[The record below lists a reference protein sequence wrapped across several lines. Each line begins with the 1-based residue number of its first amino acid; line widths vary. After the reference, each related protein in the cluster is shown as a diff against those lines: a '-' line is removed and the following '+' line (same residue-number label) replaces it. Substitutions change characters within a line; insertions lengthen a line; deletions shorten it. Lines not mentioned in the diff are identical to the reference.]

1 MHPSIGNRIIDLDKG
16 ELEMDLFSLLKR
28 DHEEIRTLM
37 QKLISKPDPK
47 REGLR
52 DLQEALADL
61 LINHSKMEENY
72 LYSRMQQ
79 VEAARELVGHS
90 FEDHQ
95 VASKTLSQLQTERIE
110 SDEWVS
116 ACQKLLKE
124 LEAHVQEEETKLFPL
139 IQSSLN
145 PTEISQIYHKMLQ
158 FREENL
164 MITPDLP
171 AAPD

>member
-1 MHPSIGNRIIDLDKG
+1 
-16 ELEMDLFSLLKR
+16 MDLFSLLKQ
-28 DHEEIRTLM
+28 DHQEISSLL

-47 REGLR
+47 REGIR
-52 DLQEALADL
+52 DLQETLADL
-61 LINHSKMEENY
+61 IINHAKMEENY
-72 LYSRMQQ
+72 LYSKMQQ

-95 VASKTLSQLQTERIE
+95 VALKSLSALQTQRIE
-110 SDEWVS
+110 TDEWVE

-124 LEAHVQEEETKLFPL
+124 LQAHVQEEETKLFPL
-139 IQSSLN
+139 VQSSLN
-145 PTEISQIYHKMLQ
+145 ASEISQIYQQMRQ

-164 MITPDLP
+164 LVTPDLP

>member
-1 MHPSIGNRIIDLDKG
+1 
-16 ELEMDLFSLLKR
+16 MDLFSLLKQ
-28 DHEEIRTLM
+28 DHLEIHAIL

-61 LINHSKMEENY
+61 VVNHSKMEENY
-72 LYSRMQQ
+72 LYNRMQQ
-79 VEAARELVGHS
+79 IEAARELIGHS

-95 VASKTLSQLQTERIE
+95 VALKSLSQLQTQRIE
-110 SDEWVS
+110 TDEWLS
-116 ACQKLLKE
+116 ACQKLMRE

-139 IQSSLN
+139 IQNSLN
-145 PTEISQIYHKMLQ
+145 STEISQIYQKMLQ

-164 MITPDLP
+164 LVTPDLP
-171 AAPD
+171 LSPD